1 MKLTNMIMDY
11 FQGMFFAELGIS
23 AFKYSVTEKELDT
36 AKEYAE
42 RVIESK
48 IDENPTL
55 TKFHKDEYKR
65 KFKYWSDSMIRGFK
79 DALKTGGRL
88 VDKD

>member
-1 MKLTNMIMDY
+1 MELRNMIMDY
-11 FQGMFFAELGIS
+11 FQGMFLAALGMS
-23 AFKYSVTEKELDT
+23 AFKCSVTERELDA

-42 RVIESK
+42 KMIELK

-55 TKFHKDEYKR
+55 ANFQKDGYKR
-65 KFKYWSDSMIRGFK
+65 QFKCWSDSMVRGFK

>member
-1 MKLTNMIMDY
+1 
-11 FQGMFFAELGIS
+11 MFLAELGMS
-23 AFKYSVTEKELDT
+23 AFKCSVTEKELDT

-42 RVIESK
+42 KVIESK

-55 TKFHKDEYKR
+55 TKFQKDEYKR
-65 KFKYWSDSMIRGFK
+65 QFKCWSDSMVRGFK
-79 DALKTGGRL
+79 DTLRNGDRL

>member
-1 MKLTNMIMDY
+1 MSIFNC
-11 FQGMFFAELGIS
+11 
-23 AFKYSVTEKELDT
+23 SVTERELDT

-42 RVIESK
+42 KVIESR

-55 TKFHKDEYKR
+55 AKFQKDEHKR
-65 KFKYWSDSMIRGFK
+65 LFKCWSDAMARGFK
-79 DALKTGGRL
+79 DALKTDGRL